1 MVTELS
7 QPTQFV
13 DGGDGLDH
21 RTAWAGVGDGVLFF
35 DVGGDGAITEQR
47 EYVFTEWDP
56 TAASAREALRSYF
69 DTNGDGKL
77 DANDDGWLNSLKPNA
92 SQLHRKSLTAT
103 NSSMDRLS
111 NP

>member
-1 MVTELS
+1 M
-7 QPTQFV
+7 
-13 DGGDGLDH
+13 GGDGE
-21 RTAWAGVGDGVLFF
+21 
-35 DVGGDGAITEQR
+35 ITEQR

-56 TAASAREALRSYF
+56 TAGSDLEALASYF

-77 DANDDGWLNSLKPNA
+77 DANDDGCLNSLKPNA
-92 SQLHRKSLTAT
+92 SQLHRKSLAAT